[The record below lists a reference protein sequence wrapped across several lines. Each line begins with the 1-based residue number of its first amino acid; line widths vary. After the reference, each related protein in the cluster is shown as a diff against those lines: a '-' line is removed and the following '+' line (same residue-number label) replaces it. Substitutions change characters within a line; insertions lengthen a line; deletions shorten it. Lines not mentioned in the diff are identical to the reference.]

1 MDTQPHARPQHR
13 NLLHQARQSPRHHCH
28 FSRTFQRVLEEAG
41 AVFDSRPDAI
51 SAQITSDG
59 YLTLALSPSGDQWAK
74 MRRVM
79 RSGVLSNAVFQW
91 LHEKRR
97 EEADHLVRYVY
108 KQCKNPDS
116 NRSVNVRDT
125 ARHYCGN
132 VIRKMVF
139 GERFFGSGMAD
150 GGAGVEEREHV
161 DGLFAILSCLY
172 GFAIADFL
180 PWLEVSDLDGHKK
193 KITNAIKNVRR
204 YQDPEIKKR
213 IEMWEKGLKSE
224 EDDILNLLINLKKS
238 GNEPLLSI

>member
-79 RSGVLSNAVFQW
+79 RSGVLSNAVFNG
-91 LHEKRR
+91 
-97 EEADHLVRYVY
+97 YMI
-108 KQCKNPDS
+108 
-116 NRSVNVRDT
+116 RD
-125 ARHYCGN
+125 ARKPITSSDMC
-132 VIRKMVF
+132 F
-139 GERFFGSGMAD
+139 G
-150 GGAGVEEREHV
+150 
-161 DGLFAILSCLY
+161 
-172 GFAIADFL
+172 
-180 PWLEVSDLDGHKK
+180 LDGHKK

-224 EDDILNLLINLKKS
+224 DDDILDLLINLKKS
-238 GNEPLLSI
+238 GNEPILSI